1 MVSLSIVLFK
11 FIRPVITVMFK
22 KLFSNKPGRL
32 GSLICVSLFTAILFN
47 GQASAA
53 SKDNLQSQIELS
65 KQTKAEKEKQ
75 RKLLDKEVV
84 NSEQEIAKSALQ
96 VNQTKELI
104 EAKRAEFSV
113 LEERTK
119 ELKENKVK
127 QQTLLQQQLISAYMA
142 GQNDLVKLIL
152 NQENI
157 SKVVRAKSYYHYL
170 NKARLES
177 IETLHQTQQA
187 LDDNEA
193 EQTTALAA
201 LQTIYDEQKQTQVE
215 LEEQKSNRD
224 KALFELKQ
232 DINYQTAKLAELR
245 YSEKKLGARL
255 KKASEANQE
264 RELTAA
270 KAKAFKT
277 KSEDKTHS
285 QLAKQKGKLKWPING
300 KVLHKFGSPRSSQV
314 KWKGLALAANEGEKV
329 RAVATGRVLFAGY
342 FKGYGMV
349 IALDHS
355 DSYITLYG
363 YNQTLLQKTGDIVFR
378 GDAIALAGHSGG
390 QEKNSLYFELSHKG
404 KAQDPIDWLAPRR
417 N

>member
-1 MVSLSIVLFK
+1 MHTSVITFYIQLIKSCRYYLKLVSLSIVLFK

-32 GSLICVSLFTAILFN
+32 SSLICVSLFTAILFN

-53 SKDNLQSQIELS
+53 SKTDLQSQIKLS

-84 NSEQEIAKSALQ
+84 SSEQEIAKSALQ

-104 EAKRAEFSV
+104 EAKQAEFKI
-113 LEERTK
+113 LEERTI

-142 GQNDLVKLIL
+142 GQNDLVKLVL

-177 IETLHQTQQA
+177 IETLHATQQA

-201 LQTIYDEQKQTQVE
+201 LQTIYD
-215 LEEQKSNRD
+215 
-224 KALFELKQ
+224 
-232 DINYQTAKLAELR
+232 
-245 YSEKKLGARL
+245 
-255 KKASEANQE
+255 
-264 RELTAA
+264 
-270 KAKAFKT
+270 
-277 KSEDKTHS
+277 
-285 QLAKQKGKLKWPING
+285 
-300 KVLHKFGSPRSSQV
+300 
-314 KWKGLALAANEGEKV
+314 
-329 RAVATGRVLFAGY
+329 
-342 FKGYGMV
+342 
-349 IALDHS
+349 
-355 DSYITLYG
+355 
-363 YNQTLLQKTGDIVFR
+363 
-378 GDAIALAGHSGG
+378 
-390 QEKNSLYFELSHKG
+390 
-404 KAQDPIDWLAPRR
+404 
-417 N
+417 